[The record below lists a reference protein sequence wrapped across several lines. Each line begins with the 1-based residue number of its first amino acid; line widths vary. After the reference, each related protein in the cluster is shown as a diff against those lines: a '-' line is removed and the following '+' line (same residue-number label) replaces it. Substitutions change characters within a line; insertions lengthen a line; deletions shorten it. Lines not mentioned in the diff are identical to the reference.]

1 MSSINCNNLVTLPT
15 ITTNVLQDDTKL
27 VFDIQRRL
35 NACACVNTKNYIS
48 VGSNPIIVDYNKY
61 QIPDDA
67 FNCEPDNCINTGTL
81 SGTILAPVEGEVTG
95 NLIVLFP
102 IKYDA
107 TEYYSGILTFYLY
120 ASNPGTYTFSV
131 LVGDISEVSS
141 NESGS
146 DGNFDRYNLTVK
158 FDEAGYKPITID
170 LSSSPNSIIGN
181 GWDVTSK
188 GAVVR
193 IQVLRTTS
201 GITEDTTFGIS
212 TICVHDDISDFE
224 LGESAWLWCP
234 TSITD
239 GMTLTTIDTTCG
251 AQTYD
256 QSSYSEDITFEASR
270 VSPNFHALNPLEN
283 KGEATEAYF
292 LERAEKTIESV
303 TINGVEYGKID
314 VPDLSTDICGFI
326 SATIPGCDRFASI
339 FHRISI
345 PTPTT
350 LDDRDFQLLTSAA
363 GVDDDGVSLENVLLF
378 NAINIGEKV
387 QIMYPRVYDGDFE
400 HYVYNT
406 SNINRRTVRVYRELC
421 YDDGTKEITIW
432 KNVLVTAMPGSYS
445 KTDPTSWSITFTLRP
460 DKEGNWYEKIILKR
474 G

>member
-1 MSSINCNNLVTLPT
+1 MASINCNNLVTLPS
-15 ITTNVLQDDTKL
+15 ITTNVLQNETKL

-35 NACACVNTKNYIS
+35 NACACVNTRNYVPI
-48 VGSNPIIVDYNKY
+48 GSSLVVTTYNKY

-81 SGTILAPVEGEVTG
+81 SGTIQPPSEGSTGG
-95 NLIVLFP
+95 NLGVNFP

-107 TEYYSGILTFYLY
+107 TEYYSGILTFYVY
-120 ASNPGTYTFSV
+120 ASEPGTYTFSARI
-131 LVGDISEVSS
+131 GDISQAYIGSS
-141 NESGS
+141 TQINADVYIITKTFTEQ
-146 DGNFDRYNLTVK
+146 
-158 FDEAGYKPITID
+158 GYQSVTID
-170 LSSSPNSIIGN
+170 LSSTPNNVIGN
-181 GWDVTSK
+181 GWEVSTK
-188 GAVVR
+188 GAMVQILFNRESLDLENPV
-193 IQVLRTTS
+193 
-201 GITEDTTFGIS
+201 TFGIS

-251 AQTYD
+251 PQTYD
-256 QSSYSEDITFEASR
+256 QSSYSEDVTFEASR
-270 VSPNFHALNPLEN
+270 VSPNFHTLNPLEN
-283 KGEATEAYF
+283 KGAATESYF
-292 LERAEKTIESV
+292 LERAEKAIKSV

-314 VPDLSTDICGFI
+314 VPDLSNDICGFI
-326 SATIPGCDRFASI
+326 SATIPGCDRFASV
-339 FHRISI
+339 FHRIAI

-378 NAINIGEKV
+378 NAINIDEKV

-445 KTDPTSWSITFTLRP
+445 NTDATSWSITFTLRP
-460 DKEGNWYEKIILKR
+460 DKEGNWYEKFILKR

>member
-35 NACACVNTKNYIS
+35 NACACVNAKNG
-48 VGSNPIIVDYNKY
+48 VFRPSNIVATYNKY

-81 SGTILAPVEGEVTG
+81 SGTVQPPDEGIEG
-95 NLIVLFP
+95 DNLVIDFP
-102 IKYDA
+102 IRYDA
-107 TEYYSGILTFYLY
+107 TEYYSGILTFYIY
-120 ASNPGTYTFSV
+120 SDKAGTFNFSASMA
-131 LVGDISEVSS
+131 DISEIGKISS
-141 NESGS
+141 EINA
-146 DGNFDRYNLTVK
+146 DVYRMTIV
-158 FDEAGYKPITID
+158 FDEPGFKPVTVD
-170 LSSSPNSIIGN
+170 LSSAPTSVFGDGWNVTTKGSIMR
-181 GWDVTSK
+181 
-188 GAVVR
+188 VVVAR
-193 IQVLRTTS
+193 ASS
-201 GITEDTTFGIS
+201 GITVPTIIGVS

-239 GMTLTTIDTTCG
+239 GMTITTIDTTCG

-256 QSSYSEDITFEASR
+256 QSSFSEDITFEASR
-270 VSPNFHALNPLEN
+270 VSPNFHVLNPLEN
-283 KGEATEAYF
+283 KGEATESYF

-303 TINGVEYGKID
+303 TVNGVEYGKID
-314 VPDLSTDICGFI
+314 IPDLSTDICGFI
-326 SATIPGCDRFASI
+326 SATIPGCDRFASV
-339 FHRISI
+339 FHRIAI

-460 DKEGNWYEKIILKR
+460 DKEGNWYEKFILKR

>member
-15 ITTNVLQDDTKL
+15 ITTNTLQDDTKL

-35 NACACVNTKNYIS
+35 NACACVNAKNGVS
-48 VGSNPIIVDYNKY
+48 RPGSIVATYNKY

-81 SGTILAPVEGEVTG
+81 SGTVQPPDEGTEG
-95 NLIVLFP
+95 DNLVIDFP
-102 IKYDA
+102 IRYDA
-107 TEYYSGILTFYLY
+107 TEYYSGILTFYIY
-120 ASNPGTYTFSV
+120 SDKAGTFNFSASIA
-131 LVGDISEVSS
+131 DISEIGKTSS
-141 NESGS
+141 EINA
-146 DGNFDRYNLTVK
+146 DVYRMTIV
-158 FDEAGYKPITID
+158 FDEPGFKPVTVD
-170 LSSSPNSIIGN
+170 LSSAPTSVLGDGWNVTTKGSIMR
-181 GWDVTSK
+181 
-188 GAVVR
+188 VVITR
-193 IQVLRTTS
+193 ASS
-201 GITEDTTFGIS
+201 GITVPTIIGIS

-251 AQTYD
+251 PQTYD
-256 QSSYSEDITFEASR
+256 QSSYSEDVTFEASR

-283 KGEATEAYF
+283 KGEATESYF

-303 TINGVEYGKID
+303 TVNGVEYGKID
-314 VPDLSTDICGFI
+314 VPDLSNDICGFI
-326 SATIPGCDRFASI
+326 SATIPGCDRFASV
-339 FHRISI
+339 FHRIAI

-445 KTDPTSWSITFTLRP
+445 KTDATSWSITFTLRP
-460 DKEGNWYEKIILKR
+460 DKEGNWYEKFILKR